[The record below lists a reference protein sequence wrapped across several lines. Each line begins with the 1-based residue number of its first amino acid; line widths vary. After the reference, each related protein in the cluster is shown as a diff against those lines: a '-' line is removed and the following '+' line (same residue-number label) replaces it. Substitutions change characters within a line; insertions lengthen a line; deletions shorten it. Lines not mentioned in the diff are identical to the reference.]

1 MTMSTPLPSHA
12 VRVPRQAGLVA
23 GFTLIELIVVLVLIG
38 ILAVFVAPIILK
50 PFEAFR
56 DTERRARLVAES
68 EQALLHVMRQVR
80 HALPNSVRLNG
91 DKAVEFLNTVDG
103 GRYRRY
109 QDLSVTPPSGDVLS
123 IPGTDDAIDVL
134 SNLNT
139 NPSDLYLVIY
149 NTDAT
154 ANVPTNAY
162 RGGNRT
168 ETLSFSNG
176 VLQFNSKAFPAHSPN
191 QRFDLV
197 DGPIMFECVA
207 GGNRSYQLKRC
218 TGYSIQNDIPLS
230 CPSSGIGELLLDDL
244 DECIFKYAPGASSRA
259 GVLTLI
265 IKRTLLDDQGN
276 QESIPLL
283 AQAQVWNVP

>member
-1 MTMSTPLPSHA
+1 MRTFRPQNSAKLT
-12 VRVPRQAGLVA
+12 RQIVPKS
-23 GFTLIELIVVLVLIG
+23 GFTLIELIVVMVLIG
-38 ILAVFVAPIILK
+38 ILAVIVVPIILK

-109 QDLSVTPPSGDVLS
+109 QDLSSLPPSGDVLS
-123 IPGTDDAIDVL
+123 IPGTDTSFDVL
-134 SNLNT
+134 SSLN
-139 NPSDLYLVIY
+139 SDPAGLQLVIY

-154 ANVPTNAY
+154 AIVPTNAY

-168 ETLSFSNG
+168 QATGLSGG
-176 VLQFNSKAFPAHSPN
+176 VLNFSSKAFPAHSPS

-197 DGPIMFECVA
+197 DGPIIFECVS
-207 GGNRSYQLKRC
+207 GGSRSYQLKRC
-218 TGYSIQNDIPLS
+218 SGYNIQPNQPAVGN
-230 CPSSGIGELLLDDL
+230 CPGTSELLLDDL
-244 DECIFKYAPGASSRA
+244 DECSFKYASGASSRA
-259 GVLTLI
+259 GVLTLT
-265 IKRTLLDDQGN
+265 IKRTLLDDHGN
-276 QESIPLL
+276 QESIPLV